1 MSFETVNTQLKTCS
15 TNLENSLQN
24 IDQINKSLDVLT
36 TADLSLENI
45 NVLLQSLGQKIINGI
60 YVNGVNNMIDIV
72 YNSTGL
78 SLSTDKRVIN
88 NKEFL
93 MSIKNNHYNLID
105 NADPQNTSN
114 FLIFFIGLNDEIVS
128 YKKIDVDNEYL
139 KNTAYPVE
147 KTSEFKL
154 DDIVHE
160 PVNYIEILSNDSKY
174 KLLIVHE
181 AELRVLEL

>member
-60 YVNGVNNMIDIV
+60 TVNGVDNIMDIV
-72 YNSTGL
+72 YKSTDL
-78 SLSTDKRVIN
+78 TLSTDKRVIN
-88 NKEFL
+88 DKDFL
-93 MSIKNNHYNLID
+93 MSFKETEHYNLID
-105 NADPQNTSN
+105 NADPQNTNN

-128 YKKIDVDNEYL
+128 YQKIDGDNEHL
-139 KNTAYPVE
+139 KNTASLVE
-147 KTSEFKL
+147 KISEFKL
-154 DDIVHE
+154 DNIVYE
-160 PVNYIEILSNDSKY
+160 PVNYIELLSNDSKY
-174 KLLIVHE
+174 KLVIVHE
-181 AELRVLEL
+181 AELRVL